1 MGRCTDQRS
10 VFSSRFWNPQR
21 FPCNIIQVRIIPAAS
36 HQFYKP
42 LKVIFHLQTEYWPC
56 CVLEKAAPGTVW
68 FTSGLL
74 SNASH
79 FPSCLSEKPS
89 CPPQHRWWWHLCCW
103 NKTRSQF
110 SIPLESNCC
119 RRQVWGRVKKKR
131 KVWGSFLGA
140 NGKGFPFEN
149 GTSQSAKLLLPCQ
162 THGPFTSGLLQKI
175 WTLGLHGCILES
187 GHKLHLNVFFRV
199 EIVAAHLWGEKKNR
213 IKQKLYSDIHFY

>member
-1 MGRCTDQRS
+1 MERCTDQRS

-56 CVLEKAAPGTVW
+56 CVLGKAAPGTVW

-119 RRQVWGRVKKKR
+119 RRQVWGRVKKKE
-131 KVWGSFLGA
+131 KFGFLFWEQMVKSFLLKMAHLNLLNCCSLARPTGPLPQV
-140 NGKGFPFEN
+140 PFR
-149 GTSQSAKLLLPCQ
+149 K
-162 THGPFTSGLLQKI
+162 
-175 WTLGLHGCILES
+175 S
-187 GHKLHLNVFFRV
+187 GHWGYMGASLNLDTNYIWMFFSEWR
-199 EIVAAHLWGEKKNR
+199 L
-213 IKQKLYSDIHFY
+213 